1 MVKDEEKTTGAE
13 PWHSRGSNIIFPRV
27 CLSDPNSFSLSRFSQ
42 QTQNHLY
49 ISNGLFNH
57 SGLIMHYF

>member
-27 CLSDPNSFSLSRFSQ
+27 RLSDPNSLSLSRFSQ

-49 ISNGLFNH
+49 ISNELFNH